1 MPLRGIFSLELKLA
15 QSTVDI
21 MWRSHLARSLH
32 KHRNQPE
39 ARFFQLAT
47 IGLDQRPHNR
57 TVVFRGFLDD
67 GDRFQNCLQI
77 ITDRR
82 SQKIGQIHDNSWA
95 EVCWY
100 FTKTR
105 SQFRILGKL
114 CLIDVEN
121 PDSELQSLRQK
132 SWQSLSD
139 SARSQFAWAHP
150 REKRISENLEIAT
163 PDPSLPLADFC
174 LLLLEPIEVDRLELR
189 GNPQNRYL
197 YHRDEQGIW
206 TETEV
211 NP

>member
-1 MPLRGIFSLELKLA
+1 VPRSGTFYLELKLA

-47 IGLDQRPHNR
+47 IGLDGRPHNR
-57 TVVFRGFLDD
+57 TVVFRGFLEDSD
-67 GDRFQNCLQI
+67 HFKDCLQI

-82 SQKIGQIHDNSWA
+82 SQKFEQILDNPWA

-100 FTKTR
+100 FAKTR
-105 SQFRILGKL
+105 SQFRIMGKL

-121 PDSELQSLRQK
+121 PSSELQNLRQK

-139 SARSQFAWAHP
+139 AARTQFAWAHP
-150 REKRISENLEIAT
+150 RKNRISENLEITT
-163 PDPSLPLADFC
+163 PDPSSPLADFC
-174 LLLLEPIEVDRLELR
+174 LLLLEPIEVDHLELR
-189 GNPQNRYL
+189 GNPQNRSL
-197 YHRDEQGIW
+197 YHRNELGLWI
-206 TETEV
+206 ETEV